1 MISSRFIR
9 TPGVLP
15 PQSCKEYF
23 FPDKYCNHSR
33 PHVWCFVFIFNTLK
47 TQLGLQPVNHGP
59 SDLFLC
65 ISNTY
70 NIWRSAIPPSNI
82 YILHL
87 LRHSNIDIHTTLQP
101 FYVLLSFNVNQK
113 DGWIYICYYQ
123 KVTDVFEY
131 FNSWLRPI
139 YYHPGL
145 LPLFL
150 CKTQWIIHQTWGY
163 PLMLGVSLSSIW
175 ILPHPRNVYYDTPL
189 FIIIL
194 HPRCCFFFLWVEI
207 RYAFAFPRQNRWQ
220 FVDSFWTNGYRQNPP
235 PRCVRFIRA

>member
-131 FNSWLRPI
+131 LNSWLRPI
-139 YYHPGL
+139 HYL
-145 LPLFL
+145 LPLFFMQNIMNY
-150 CKTQWIIHQTWGY
+150 TPNMRI
-163 PLMLGVSLSSIW
+163 S
-175 ILPHPRNVYYDTPL
+175 PHAGRQSFFNMNPPPPTECLLWHPSFYNYFTPTVL
-189 FIIIL
+189 FL
-194 HPRCCFFFLWVEI
+194 FLWVEI
-207 RYAFAFPRQNRWQ
+207 RYAFAFPRQNLMTICW
-220 FVDSFWTNGYRQNPP
+220 
-235 PRCVRFIRA
+235 